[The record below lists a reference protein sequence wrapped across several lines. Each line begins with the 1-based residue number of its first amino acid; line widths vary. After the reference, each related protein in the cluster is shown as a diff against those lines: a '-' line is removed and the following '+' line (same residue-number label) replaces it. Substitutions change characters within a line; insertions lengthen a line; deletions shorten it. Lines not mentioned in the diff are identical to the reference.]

1 MVSPIRDESGGP
13 AGMPVYGFEP
23 EPLSKNRTKGSLI
36 PLNNIMMGMTR
47 TFKVLKSNE
56 NKPFRSSEN
65 FRCYANRKTE
75 NFKALENQN
84 FIRGASVGVTAQI
97 VPYIKPEK

>member
-47 TFKVLKSNE
+47 TFKS
-56 NKPFRSSEN
+56 
-65 FRCYANRKTE
+65 
-75 NFKALENQN
+75 FK
-84 FIRGASVGVTAQI
+84 
-97 VPYIKPEK
+97 IK

>member
-1 MVSPIRDESGGP
+1 MENYVAEVAISFDQPYTLKEIQTKIPDNLNIVWLYMVSPIRDESGGP

-47 TFKVLKSNE
+47 TFKV
-56 NKPFRSSEN
+56 
-65 FRCYANRKTE
+65 
-75 NFKALENQN
+75 FK
-84 FIRGASVGVTAQI
+84 
-97 VPYIKPEK
+97 IK